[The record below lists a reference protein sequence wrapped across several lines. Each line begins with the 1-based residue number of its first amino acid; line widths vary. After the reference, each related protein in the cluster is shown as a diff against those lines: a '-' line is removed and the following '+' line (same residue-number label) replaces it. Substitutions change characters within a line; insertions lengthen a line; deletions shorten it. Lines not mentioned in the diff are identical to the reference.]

1 MSTESKRPARTTRPT
16 AEAQLL
22 LATDVGTGV
31 LAILLALV
39 VWLVALNQE
48 NPLIRESY
56 GNPVPV
62 TVIGL
67 ATDLQSVRA
76 LDDVTVQVT
85 LRAPRTSWEALDVGD
100 LQAVLD
106 LTGLGPGMHEVPV
119 RVTSVDPKVEVL
131 DVQLPALRI
140 QLDQAI
146 SRELPVQV
154 EIMDGTAFGY
164 DWQQP
169 LVNPISVT
177 VRGPESQLALVTRTR
192 ADVFLRNAKNQV
204 ERQVSVAAVDS
215 QNRQV
220 ESVIVEPALVQVV
233 VPVKQ
238 WPGRKEVSVKV
249 KLEGRPADG
258 YRLTAVE
265 SDPTTVVLLG
275 ETAVLAQVPGVIETE
290 AMSLDGAT
298 GNLRRQ
304 LNLIFPE
311 GVSAIEGDSVLA
323 SVNLTPIEGGV
334 TVSEQLVVRGL
345 GPGLTAT
352 VALTDV
358 DVILSG
364 PLPLLNNL
372 NPDDT
377 FVVLDL
383 TGLLPGTHT
392 VRPQVLLP
400 DGIRED
406 GVIPAS
412 VEVVID
418 DQFSQLPSSPLAT
431 PALDGAQPVT
441 RSLASNNGAAN
452 AAAAPGPT
460 SIGTGQGTVPP
471 ATQP

>member
-1 MSTESKRPARTTRPT
+1 
-16 AEAQLL
+16 
-22 LATDVGTGV
+22 
-31 LAILLALV
+31 
-39 VWLVALNQE
+39 
-48 NPLIRESY
+48 
-56 GNPVPV
+56 
-62 TVIGL
+62 
-67 ATDLQSVRA
+67 
-76 LDDVTVQVT
+76 
-85 LRAPRTSWEALDVGD
+85 
-100 LQAVLD
+100 
-106 LTGLGPGMHEVPV
+106 
-119 RVTSVDPKVEVL
+119 
-131 DVQLPALRI
+131 
-140 QLDQAI
+140 
-146 SRELPVQV
+146 
-154 EIMDGTAFGY
+154 
-164 DWQQP
+164 
-169 LVNPISVT
+169 
-177 VRGPESQLALVTRTR
+177 
-192 ADVFLRNAKNQV
+192 
-204 ERQVSVAAVDS
+204 
-215 QNRQV
+215 
-220 ESVIVEPALVQVV
+220 VEPALVQVV

-431 PALDGAQPVT
+431 PALNGAQPVT
-441 RSLASNNGAAN
+441 RTLDSNNGAVN
-452 AAAAPGPT
+452 AGAVPGPT